1 MHSLCTSPLF
11 FGWNFNFFSFSILCV
26 LKSSPM
32 RWNCRTFEKMQQS
45 TESWT
50 SRGCRVFYCGTKFS
64 LTGPFL
70 RSVYTNNNFESTTL
84 RNACP
89 VWTISWIERIRV
101 ERELKG
107 FRFRQNIR
115 KLTFQN
121 VWNRFSKG
129 FIKCYDI
136 FKFKFYNVFV

>member
-1 MHSLCTSPLF
+1 MHSLSTSPLF

-115 KLTFQN
+115 SQINVPKRLKSFFQ
-121 VWNRFSKG
+121 R
-129 FIKCYDI
+129 IY
-136 FKFKFYNVFV
+136 